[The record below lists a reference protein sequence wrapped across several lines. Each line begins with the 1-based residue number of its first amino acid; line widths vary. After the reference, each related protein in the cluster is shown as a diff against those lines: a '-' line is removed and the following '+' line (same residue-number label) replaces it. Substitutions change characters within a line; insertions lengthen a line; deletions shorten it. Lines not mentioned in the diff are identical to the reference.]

1 MLNLKKLFSS
11 KNVLGK
17 RKITK
22 YLKEENM
29 CAVKR
34 LVVSTHAV
42 GLVDVYVNKGWSPLT
57 DYLYIHDICFYGK
70 GSSGRIYDAEVL
82 AEVLTAL
89 RVAVTKDCPVC
100 KGVSISEYRF
110 SRMPDFWTSHGFE
123 SEGTFVPSSGIVYS
137 WTW

>member
-1 MLNLKKLFSS
+1 MINSIMKRISQILF
-11 KNVLGK
+11 GK
-17 RKITK
+17 EEKTTK
-22 YLKEENM
+22 DLKEEHV
-29 CAVKR
+29 CDVKR
-34 LVVSTHAV
+34 IVLNTHE
-42 GLVDVYVNKGWSPLT
+42 GLVDVYVNRGWSPLT
-57 DYLYIHDICFYGK
+57 DHLYIHDICAHGK
-70 GSSGRIYDAEVL
+70 GSLERIYDTEVL